1 VERILGDGDGGD
13 SDDYDG
19 DDGGGDDIFLKRSKQ
34 TKY

>member
-1 VERILGDGDGGD
+1 MERILGDGDGGD